1 MVKYTSSVNFKILLQ
16 GFLLLQLV
24 KDRSV
29 RVLQYTKK
37 KKKKEERTKKDQY
50 TGLFTKLS
58 ENKF

>member
-1 MVKYTSSVNFKILLQ
+1 MVKFTSSVNFKILLQ

-37 KKKKEERTKKDQY
+37 KKKEKRKNKKGSVY
-50 TGLFTKLS
+50 WSFY
-58 ENKF
+58 